1 MSSAIKDKRLEDKLA
16 DSKAPWGGCWYL
28 SSCWLVFL
36 VCVTG
41 WNQCIN
47 CPVGPYLAL
56 SVFKKPLDWDVR
68 PRQPENKDP
77 NHTRS
82 PSPVT
87 SPGCPPSHSLHNFGS
102 CFLLHI
108 RNLTNK
114 KKMRLSP
121 LALSSVVLES
131 THCAFSNILQ
141 SIVMN
146 YLDKT
151 ILVARKW
158 AKHILFIF
166 SLCVVISLRWF
177 LTWQH

>member
-1 MSSAIKDKRLEDKLA
+1 MSSIIKDKLLEDELV

-28 SSCWLVFL
+28 SFCWLVFL
-36 VCVTG
+36 VYATG

-56 SVFKKPLDWDVR
+56 SVFKKPLDWDVL
-68 PRQPENKDP
+68 PRQPENKDLSQTSQT
-77 NHTRS
+77 HLA
-82 PSPVT
+82 SPVT
-87 SPGCPPSHSLHNFGS
+87 SPGCSPSHFHQNFGS

-108 RNLTNK
+108 RNLT
-114 KKMRLSP
+114 KMRLIP
-121 LALSSVVLES
+121 LALSSVVFES
-131 THCAFSNILQ
+131 THCVSSNIQ

-166 SLCVVISLRWF
+166 SSCVIISLRWF

>member
-1 MSSAIKDKRLEDKLA
+1 MSSIIKDKLLEEELV

-28 SSCWLVFL
+28 SFCWLVFL
-36 VCVTG
+36 VYATG
-41 WNQCIN
+41 WNRCIN

-56 SVFKKPLDWDVR
+56 SVFKKPLDRDVL
-68 PRQPENKDP
+68 PRQPENKDLSQS
-77 NHTRS
+77 HL

-87 SPGCPPSHSLHNFGS
+87 SPGCPPSHFHQNFGS
-102 CFLLHI
+102 CFLLRI
-108 RNLTNK
+108 RNLTK
-114 KKMRLSP
+114 KWDWVP
-121 LALSSVVLES
+121 LALSSVVFES
-131 THCAFSNILQ
+131 THCALSNTPQ

-151 ILVARKW
+151 ILVTRKW
-158 AKHILFIF
+158 ARHILFIF